1 MTQSARDLVMSL
13 KIAQA
18 VNASGGRAFYVGGYV
33 RDEILGR
40 RGKDIDIEIH
50 GITEERLTEILGTLG
65 EVLTMGAS
73 FGILGLR
80 HYTIDIILPRSL
92 ITGEVDPFIGTRE
105 AARRRD
111 FTMNALMK
119 DILTGEV
126 IDHFVGVRD
135 IREKVIRH
143 VDDNTF
149 LLDPLRVIRAARFAA
164 VLGFTIDDYTKQ
176 WCSSADT
183 SSLAHERVFAELE
196 NVLLKSPEPS
206 RFFWELES
214 MEQGRSFFPSLL
226 TVHRF
231 DTDIIDRAVKFRE
244 SASYKIGFMLT
255 LLCRFMSKNDAASFL
270 SRLTNDIRLTKYVL
284 NMSKLA
290 NILAGMPEDLPE
302 ISFLRVFDAAESPED
317 LSVMSDLI
325 SGFSRAD
332 MLELYRERM
341 AMPYVTGADILREG
355 VSSGPEVGGALRH
368 IHDLR
373 LSGAAKDVQLREAIK
388 YIRGENNG

>member
-1 MTQSARDLVMSL
+1 MKTERENLIMSQ
-13 KIAQA
+13 KIAEA
-18 VNASGGRAFYVGGYV
+18 VNNEGGRTFFVGGYV

-119 DILTGEV
+119 DVLTGEI
-126 IDHFVGVRD
+126 IDHFGGIND
-135 IREKVIRH
+135 IKERVIRH
-143 VDDNTF
+143 VDDETF
-149 LLDPLRVIRAARFAA
+149 LLDTLRVIRAARFSA
-164 VLGFTIDDYTKQ
+164 VLGFSVDDDTRRL
-176 WCSSADT
+176 CSSADI
-183 SSLAHERVFAELE
+183 SSLAKERVYSEFENALTKSPTPSCFFMELE
-196 NVLLKSPEPS
+196 GMGQISVWFQEVSG
-206 RFFWELES
+206 
-214 MEQGRSFFPSLL
+214 M
-226 TVHRF
+226 
-231 DTDIIDRAVKFRE
+231 DTNILDIAVGVRDRA
-244 SASYKIGFMLT
+244 SYMAGFMIAM
-255 LLCRFMSKNDAASFL
+255 LCHGHPEDETSRFL

-290 NILAGMPEDLPE
+290 DVLAGMPEGSDTL
-302 ISFLRVFDAAESPED
+302 SFMRVFDDAVSLED
-317 LSVMSDLI
+317 LSIMSEIL
-325 SGFSRAD
+325 SGNSHAD
-332 MLELYRERM
+332 MLELYRERISR
-341 AMPYVTGADILREG
+341 PYVTGADILREG
-355 VSSGPEVGGALRH
+355 VSSGPKVGGALRH

-373 LSGAAKDVQLREAIK
+373 LAGFPKDVQLREAIK

>member
-1 MTQSARDLVMSL
+1 MKTEHENLTMSQ

-65 EVLTMGAS
+65 EPLNMGAS

-80 HYTIDIILPRSL
+80 HYSIDIILPRSL

-119 DILTGEV
+119 DVLTGEI
-126 IDHFVGVRD
+126 IDHFGGIED
-135 IREKVIRH
+135 IRSRVIRH

-149 LLDPLRVIRAARFAA
+149 LLDMLRVIRAARFSA
-164 VLGFTIDDYTKQ
+164 VLGFRVDEETRQ
-176 WCSSADT
+176 VCSSADI
-183 SSLAHERVFAELE
+183 SSLAKERVFAELE
-196 NVLLKSPEPS
+196 NALTKSPTPS
-206 RFFWELES
+206 RFFTELEEMGQVS
-214 MEQGRSFFPSLL
+214 AWFQEVSGM
-226 TVHRF
+226 
-231 DTDIIDRAVKFRE
+231 DTSVIDIAAGVRDRA
-244 SASYKIGFMLT
+244 SYMAGFMIAMLCHGWPEDET
-255 LLCRFMSKNDAASFL
+255 LCFL

-284 NMSKLA
+284 NMSELA
-290 NILAGMPEDLPE
+290 NVLAGMPEDLPE

-317 LSVMSDLI
+317 LSIMSELL
-325 SGFSRAD
+325 SGSPHTD
-332 MLELYRERM
+332 MLKLYRERM
-341 AMPYVTGADILREG
+341 SLPYVTGADILREG
-355 VSSGPEVGGALRH
+355 VSSGPEVGKALRH

-373 LSGAAKDVQLREAIK
+373 LAGIPKDVQLREAIK